1 MKRLFSNVINLT
13 LALIVGVALT
23 GCTVSNASMG
33 SSSPWSPVDL
43 DTEANPLDVD
53 FVDDKNGF
61 LVGTNRL
68 ILETND
74 GGITWK
80 ERNLDIP
87 SEGNFRLISVDFKGQ
102 EGWIAGQ
109 PGLILHTT
117 DGGKNWTRLDLG
129 NKLPGDP
136 YLITTIDTDSAE
148 LATCLLYTS
157 PSPRD

>member
-43 DTEANPLDVD
+43 DTDANPLDVD

-80 ERNLDIP
+80 SLKIYNFNPAIAINCPFLRIQIP
-87 SEGNFRLISVDFKGQ
+87 
-102 EGWIAGQ
+102 
-109 PGLILHTT
+109 
-117 DGGKNWTRLDLG
+117 
-129 NKLPGDP
+129 
-136 YLITTIDTDSAE
+136 
-148 LATCLLYTS
+148 
-157 PSPRD
+157 